1 MKIEYP
7 SDFEI
12 DKSVAY
18 ICEKG
23 KIKKHGFFVFLHD
36 MTKGFGFANVFYG
49 IRDAMLLASFIF
61 GLFCASVFAVFE
73 SNEQNDAVI
82 AAFAFAPAMFILMF
96 LLSFIKEKTS
106 MTYPVK
112 MTCKYTVNH
121 LLAYRMFVF
130 SLLGAVA
137 DAVYVLLICIKT
149 ELNYI
154 TLLCVSLSSLFL
166 FSLLLIFAVLKFNS
180 IFAPAALLTLWI
192 ILNGVLWFC
201 IGDFYGR
208 FLQQIPIW
216 IYIVSAIT
224 AAVIYVNRLA
234 AFSDK
239 RRTIYVN
246 S

>member
-1 MKIEYP
+1 MNIEYP

-12 DKSVAY
+12 NESIGY

-23 KIKKHGFFVFLHD
+23 KIKKHGFFVFLRD
-36 MTKGFGFANVFYG
+36 MTKGLGFANVFYG
-49 IRDAMLLASFIF
+49 IMDAMLLT
-61 GLFCASVFAVFE
+61 GFAFALLCMLSSAILE
-73 SNEQNDAVI
+73 PNKQNSAVI
-82 AAFAFAPAMFILMF
+82 ASFALAPGVFITMF
-96 LLSFIKEKTS
+96 LLSYIKEKMS
-106 MTYPVK
+106 MTYSVK

-137 DAVYVLLICIKT
+137 DAAYVLLICIKT
-149 ELNYI
+149 DLNYI

-166 FSLLLIFAVLKFNS
+166 FSLVLIFAVLRFNS
-180 IFAPAALLTLWI
+180 IFAPVGLLIIWIISNGTLW
-192 ILNGVLWFC
+192 LFV
-201 IGDFYGR
+201 GDFYGR

-216 IYIVSAIT
+216 IYIVFAIMA
-224 AAVIYVNRLA
+224 AAVYINRLA

-246 S
+246 G

>member
-12 DKSVAY
+12 NKSVEY

-36 MTKGFGFANVFYG
+36 MTKGLGFANVFYG
-49 IRDAMLLASFIF
+49 IRDAMLLTGFVFVLLCVLS
-61 GLFCASVFAVFE
+61 SVILE
-73 SNEQNDAVI
+73 PNKQNSAVI
-82 AAFAFAPAMFILMF
+82 AAFALAPGVFITMF
-96 LLSFIKEKTS
+96 LLSYIKEKTS
-106 MTYPVK
+106 MTYPIK

-149 ELNYI
+149 DLNYI
-154 TLLCVSLSSLFL
+154 TLMCVSLSSLFL
-166 FSLLLIFAVLKFNS
+166 FSLMLIFAVLKFNS
-180 IFAPAALLTLWI
+180 IFASVGLLTAWI
-192 ILNGVLWFC
+192 ILNAALWFC
-201 IGDFYGR
+201 IGDFYGW

-224 AAVIYVNRLA
+224 AAVIYVNRLG

>member
-1 MKIEYP
+1 MNIEYP

-12 DKSVAY
+12 NESIDY

-23 KIKKHGFFVFLHD
+23 KIRKHGFFVFLHD
-36 MTKGFGFANVFYG
+36 MTKGLGFVNVFYG
-49 IRDAMLLASFIF
+49 IRDAMLLTGF
-61 GLFCASVFAVFE
+61 VFALLCVLSSVILE
-73 SNEQNDAVI
+73 PNKQNSAVI
-82 AAFAFAPAMFILMF
+82 AAFALAPGVFITMF
-96 LLSFIKEKTS
+96 LLSFIKEKAS
-106 MTYPVK
+106 MTYPIK

-149 ELNYI
+149 DLSYI

-166 FSLLLIFAVLKFNS
+166 FSSALIFAVIRFNS
-180 IFAPAALLTLWI
+180 VFASAGLLAVWI
-192 ILNGVLWFC
+192 ILNGTLWF
-201 IGDFYGR
+201 FFRNYYGW

-216 IYIVSAIT
+216 IYIISAIMA
-224 AAVIYVNRLA
+224 AAVYINRLG

-246 S
+246 G